1 MSKKYVF
8 IIISLLFIMSVMIAS
23 TYSQQTPSGL
33 RKLIVFYSATCHR
46 CFQVKNEIMPDIE
59 KMFKNRIEIEYLD
72 IGEIE
77 NYKLLLSLKERYG
90 SKIKEI
96 LPVFYFEGKFLN
108 ADGQIKRQLINFL
121 NLSLRG
127 VYKGIEEAPTLD
139 LVARFKNFQ
148 PIAVVSAGL
157 IDGINPCAFTVIV
170 FFMSFLAIQGYRRRE
185 LIVIGLFFIFAVFLT
200 YLLIG
205 VGIFQFLYS
214 LEGFWLAAKIFNVS
228 IGLLSITLGI
238 MSIYDFLKFKKSS
251 RTEGL
256 ILQLPGAVKNQ
267 IHKVIGM
274 HYRKA
279 KDDNGHQTGMPIFR
293 LILSAIISGFLV
305 SLLEAVCTGQV
316 YLPTITFVLKTSHLK
331 LEAAGYLLLYNLMF
345 IAPLVAIFILA
356 LLGTTSQQFAGFLK
370 RHLLSVKM
378 LMAILFFTLGIFLIW
393 KG

>member
-1 MSKKYVF
+1 
-8 IIISLLFIMSVMIAS
+8 
-23 TYSQQTPSGL
+23 
-33 RKLIVFYSATCHR
+33 
-46 CFQVKNEIMPDIE
+46 
-59 KMFKNRIEIEYLD
+59 
-72 IGEIE
+72 
-77 NYKLLLSLKERYG
+77 LLLSLKERYG

>member
-121 NLSLRG
+121 NFSLRG
-127 VYKGIEEAPTLD
+127 VYKGIQEAPTLD

-185 LIVIGLFFIFAVFLT
+185 LIIIGLFFIFAVFLT

>member
-121 NLSLRG
+121 NFSLRG
-127 VYKGIEEAPTLD
+127 VYKGIQEAPTLD